1 MACSHVTSGHGGN
14 AGAVLP
20 WLATSLDPAK
30 AMAGALKAERAGLR
44 GPSRVEAE

>member
-1 MACSHVTSGHGGN
+1 MAPSLVTSGHGGD
-14 AGAVLP
+14 AGAALP
-20 WLATSLDPAK
+20 WVAVTLEPAK